1 MPRLISAADARRQF
15 STILKQ
21 AASGRTVIITQRGQ
35 PMARLEPYAPP
46 SATGDACSAWN
57 RLFQTLDE
65 GVHLNTRRGDR
76 NSLYDRR

>member
-21 AASGRTVIITQRGQ
+21 AASGRTVIITERGQ
-35 PMARLEPYAPP
+35 PVARLEPYGTPAA
-46 SATGDACSAWN
+46 SGDASSAWN

-65 GVHLNTRRGDR
+65 GMHLDIRSLDR
-76 NSLYDRR
+76 TSLYDRR